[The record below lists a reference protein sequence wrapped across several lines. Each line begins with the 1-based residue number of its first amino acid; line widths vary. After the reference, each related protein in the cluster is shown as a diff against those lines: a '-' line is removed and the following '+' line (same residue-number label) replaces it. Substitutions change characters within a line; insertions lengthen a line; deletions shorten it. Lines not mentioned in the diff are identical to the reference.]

1 MFVRY
6 KRRRVPART
15 KAAWLQTA
23 NSCDEECVTG
33 WRASVAATPRRRRCN
48 PGKTEIR
55 ARDDRRPDTTTVHID
70 CTEPPRDSLH
80 GSYSTS
86 SLISLPAL
94 MPVRFRTSTPIG
106 RVLVLIVALLLR
118 RGCRRWRGLL
128 QIHLLLQHLRLR
140 SRSFG
145 ECESGVVNAADRSI
159 SRNGVG
165 KNQHR
170 DQNHRGE
177 DRKSTRLNSSHGY
190 ISYAVFCLKKK
201 K

>member
-70 CTEPPRDSLH
+70 CTEPQQDSLLIIFI
-80 GSYSTS
+80 S
-86 SLISLPAL
+86 SLIISLPAL
-94 MPVRFRTSTPIG
+94 MPS
-106 RVLVLIVALLLR
+106 
-118 RGCRRWRGLL
+118 
-128 QIHLLLQHLRLR
+128 HLLTSLA
-140 SRSFG
+140 
-145 ECESGVVNAADRSI
+145 SG
-159 SRNGVG
+159 
-165 KNQHR
+165 
-170 DQNHRGE
+170 
-177 DRKSTRLNSSHGY
+177 
-190 ISYAVFCLKKK
+190 
-201 K
+201 